1 MEYQFITTVEQLQ
14 FYCHKASQQPA
25 LCIDTEFVRTRTFYP
40 QAGLIQVYDGENVA
54 IIDPIAIDD
63 LSDLWALLTNPN
75 VLKVIHSCSEDIE
88 LFNYLA
94 GIAPTPLIDTQIAA
108 AFLGLGTSL
117 GYGALVKHFLDETL
131 DKGEARTNWLQRPLT
146 DKQLSYAVNDV
157 LFLMPCFSAIK
168 QQICDTRWQYA
179 LQETQL
185 IVNKRL
191 QQTVAERV
199 YLQVG
204 SAWQLKAKQLA
215 VLRDLCEWRLR
226 QAMTKDSAL
235 NFVIREES
243 LVAIARQMPKTIY
256 QLQQLKEL
264 KPNEIRIHGKKLL
277 QIVHNVDV
285 CDPESY
291 PENIKRLTDFPNY
304 KKLYSELRQQLTN
317 LAETHKF
324 APEQFA
330 SKRQINQ
337 LFYWFWNPALLN
349 NTQEKPDLLQGW
361 RFSLAKPL
369 LTQFFPEIEE
379 THSGN

>member
-1 MEYQFITTVEQLQ
+1 MMEYQFITTTAQLHL
-14 FYCHKASQQPA
+14 YCQKASQQPA

-40 QAGLIQVYDGENVA
+40 QAGLVQLYDGEQVA

-63 LSDLWALLTNPN
+63 LSELWALLTNPN

-88 LFNYLA
+88 LFNHIA
-94 GIAPTPLIDTQIAA
+94 GIAPTPLVDTQIAA

-146 DKQLSYAVNDV
+146 EKQLSYAVNDV
-157 LFLMPCFSAIK
+157 LYLMPCFEAIRA
-168 QQICDTRWQYA
+168 QICDTRWQYA

-185 IVNKRL
+185 VVSKRL
-191 QQTVAERV
+191 QQTVAERA

-204 SAWQLKAKQLA
+204 AAWQLKPKQLA
-215 VLRDLCEWRLR
+215 VLQVLCEWRLQ
-226 QAMTKDSAL
+226 QATRKDSAL

-243 LVAIARQMPKTIY
+243 LLAIAKQMPKTIY

-277 QIVHNVDV
+277 QLVHNIDAFE
-285 CDPESY
+285 PETY
-291 PENIKRLTDFPNY
+291 PEKVKRLTDFPSY
-304 KKLYSELRQQLTN
+304 KKQYSALRQRLTE
-317 LAETHKF
+317 LAEANDF

-337 LFYWFWNPALLN
+337 LFYWFWNPAMLN
-349 NTQEKPDLLQGW
+349 NLDEKPDLLQGW
-361 RFSLAKPL
+361 RFELAESL
-369 LTQFFPEIEE
+369 LTEFFPEAAEV
-379 THSGN
+379 

>member
-1 MEYQFITTVEQLQ
+1 MMEYQFITTTAQLHL
-14 FYCHKASQQPA
+14 YCQKASQQPA

-40 QAGLIQVYDGENVA
+40 QAGLVQLYDGEQVA

-63 LSDLWALLTNPN
+63 LSELWALLTNPN

-88 LFNYLA
+88 LFNHIA
-94 GIAPTPLIDTQIAA
+94 GIAPTPLVDTQIAA

-146 DKQLSYAVNDV
+146 EKQLSYAVNDV
-157 LFLMPCFSAIK
+157 LYLMPCFEAIRA
-168 QQICDTRWQYA
+168 QICDTRWQYA

-185 IVNKRL
+185 VVSKRL
-191 QQTVAERV
+191 QQTVAERA

-204 SAWQLKAKQLA
+204 AAWQLKPKQLA
-215 VLRDLCEWRLR
+215 VLQVLCEWRLQ
-226 QAMTKDSAL
+226 QATRKDSAL

-243 LVAIARQMPKTIY
+243 LLAIAKQMPKTIY

-277 QIVHNVDV
+277 QLVHNIDAFE
-285 CDPESY
+285 PETY
-291 PENIKRLTDFPNY
+291 PEKVKRLTDFPSY
-304 KKLYSELRQQLTN
+304 KKQYSALRQRLTE
-317 LAETHKF
+317 LAEANDF

-337 LFYWFWNPALLN
+337 LFYWFWNPAMLN
-349 NTQEKPDLLQGW
+349 NLDEKPDLLQGW
-361 RFSLAKPL
+361 RFELAESL
-369 LTQFFPEIEE
+369 LTEFFPEAAEA
-379 THSGN
+379 